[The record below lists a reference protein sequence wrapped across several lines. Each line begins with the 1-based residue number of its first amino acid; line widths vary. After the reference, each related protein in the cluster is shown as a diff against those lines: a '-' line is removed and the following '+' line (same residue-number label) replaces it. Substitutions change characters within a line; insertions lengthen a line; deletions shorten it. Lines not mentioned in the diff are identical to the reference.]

1 MSTNR
6 LAALAHYVIWRC
18 DPADLG
24 AVKLYK
30 ILWFSDLEYYRR
42 TGKTIT
48 GAMAYTKRQFG
59 PVPKGIMQALDTLD
73 HEDKIAVAKEN
84 YYGFPKT
91 MFLARSRPDLQAF
104 DGDEIAVVD
113 MIADVIKQKHTAAS
127 ISELTHDTLWSE
139 TEIGADM
146 PIGAASV
153 IAGEITP
160 EDIEWAAKAFADD

>member
-18 DPADLG
+18 DPANLG

-30 ILWFSDLEYYRR
+30 ILWFADLEQYRR

-48 GAMAYTKRQFG
+48 GATAYTKRQFG
-59 PVPKGIMQALDTLD
+59 PVPKGIMQALAGLE
-73 HEDKIAVAKEN
+73 HEGKIATAEQN
-84 YYGFPKT
+84 YYGRPKT
-91 MFLARSRPDLQAF
+91 MFLARERPDLQAF
-104 DGDEIAVVD
+104 DADEIAVVD
-113 MIADVIKQKHTAAS
+113 MIADVILQKHTAAS
-127 ISELTHDTLWSE
+127 ISEVTHDALWAE

-146 PIGAASV
+146 PIGAAAV

-160 EDIEWAAKAFADD
+160 DDVDWATKAFADA